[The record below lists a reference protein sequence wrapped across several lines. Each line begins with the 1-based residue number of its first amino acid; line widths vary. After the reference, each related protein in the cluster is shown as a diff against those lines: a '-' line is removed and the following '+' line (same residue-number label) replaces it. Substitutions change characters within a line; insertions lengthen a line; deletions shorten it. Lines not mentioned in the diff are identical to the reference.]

1 MNSNHHTHHP
11 LPIKILSYLQSKW
24 GDTRLREWQQE
35 AEEQRREC
43 NRLTEECRRLQ
54 ESEKQLQQEV
64 NALRAKLAQMPP
76 PAACDLHN
84 KPWLKLLDGIK
95 AQIMRIRERVRNM
108 QHEDIP
114 ASGHSLF
121 LQHLD
126 YALREAML
134 SSGAI
139 EISNEKEYR
148 LLRHELVPLQ
158 DNVAE
163 GTPLGNDIEDG
174 FGVCVGDR
182 VIIRAQVTLSTP
194 SE

>member
-1 MNSNHHTHHP
+1 MSNHP
-11 LPIKILSYLQSKW
+11 LTNNPLKKLQNYLLTIMGSTELQE
-24 GDTRLREWQQE
+24 LRQKTENQQ
-35 AEEQRREC
+35 REC
-43 NRLTEECRRLQ
+43 NRLAEECRRLQ

-64 NALRAKLAQMPP
+64 KELRAKLAQMPP

-84 KPWLKLLDGIK
+84 RPWLKLLDGIK

-134 SSGAI
+134 SSGAT
-139 EISNEKEYR
+139 EISEEKEYR
-148 LLRHELVPLQ
+148 ILRHELVPLQ

>member
-1 MNSNHHTHHP
+1 MESTE
-11 LPIKILSYLQSKW
+11 LQE
-24 GDTRLREWQQE
+24 LQQKTE
-35 AEEQRREC
+35 NQQREC
-43 NRLTEECRRLQ
+43 IRLAEECRNLRA
-54 ESEKQLQQEV
+54 SEKQLQQEV
-64 NALRAKLAQMPP
+64 KELRAKLAQMPP
-76 PAACDLHN
+76 PAACDLYN

-114 ASGHSLF
+114 ASGHSIF